1 MKRTAGAAV
10 KVICGIAIFFLVL
23 IDAVAIP
30 LVLFGPE
37 RNLIVILITFAILV
51 VLPIILIKNALA
63 YAKKLDGGIE
73 DKTHYERTIND
84 IAHVSGLPLADGI
97 KCSVVYNV
105 DSLTIKGGGNT
116 FSLSYSNITGLDVK
130 TKSEIEK
137 HYVSSAGGA
146 VAGAM
151 LFGPVG
157 AIIGGRTKKV
167 TDIRSTS
174 FYIIT
179 YKQKGEVKYIVF
191 EVNDLNIA
199 YKIRQRNND
208 ILGHTQSSNQVI
220 SLDE

>member
-1 MKRTAGAAV
+1 MKRAAGATI
-10 KVICGIAIFFLVL
+10 KVICGIAIFFLIL

-30 LVLFGPE
+30 MVLFTPD
-37 RNLIVILITFAILV
+37 RNWFV
-51 VLPIILIKNALA
+51 VLLVIVLFVVMPILAIKSALA

-73 DKTHYERTIND
+73 DKTGFERTIND
-84 IAHVSGLPLADGI
+84 IEHVSGLPLADGI
-97 KCSVVYNV
+97 KCSIVYNA

-116 FSLSYSNITGLDVK
+116 FSLNYSNITGLDVK

-146 VAGAM
+146 VAGAI
-151 LFGPVG
+151 LLGPVG
-157 AIIGGRTKKV
+157 AIIGGRAKKV
-167 TDIRSTS
+167 TDIKSTS

-179 YKQKGEVKYIVF
+179 YKQKDEIKYIVF
-191 EVNDLNIA
+191 EVDNLNIA

-208 ILGHTQSSNQVI
+208 IIGRTKGNNQVI